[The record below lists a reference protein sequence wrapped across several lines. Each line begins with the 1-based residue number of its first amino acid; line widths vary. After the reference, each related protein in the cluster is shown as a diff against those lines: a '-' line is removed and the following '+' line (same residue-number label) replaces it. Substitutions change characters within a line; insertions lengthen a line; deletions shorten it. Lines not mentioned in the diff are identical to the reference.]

1 MDANKT
7 VEVNE
12 VLIPEWQKHECL
24 WDVPKSHKARAYMT
38 FKCSSCRQETN
49 PYCQLQFRRN
59 WFFHCSILFGS

>member
-38 FKCSSCRQETN
+38 FKYPSCRQETN
-49 PYCQLQFRRN
+49 PYC
-59 WFFHCSILFGS
+59 